1 MCALYPGCLLMVT
14 RYQCLWCLWLP
25 MSEYQYHFSA
35 SNPGKVFQ
43 WECSSCLSIKL
54 RDRSSFSVF
63 FFFFAHGLP
72 RPGIRSKLCCD
83 LCCSYGNARS
93 LTCCAGPGMEPM
105 SRCLQDA
112 TNPIAPQW
120 EFSSL
125 VFFCFV
131 CLFVCFFRAALAA
144 YGKFQD

>member
-1 MCALYPGCLLMVT
+1 
-14 RYQCLWCLWLP
+14 
-25 MSEYQYHFSA
+25 MSQYQYHYFSA
-35 SNPGKVFQ
+35 SNLGKVFQ

-63 FFFFAHGLP
+63 FFVFFFCLFFFAHGLP

-105 SRCLQDA
+105 SQCLQDA

-120 EFSSL
+120 EFSFL
-125 VFFCFV
+125 FFFGFV
-131 CLFVCFFRAALAA
+131 CLFVCFFRAALTA